1 MTILSQFFGVAET
14 TTSGGVGALTIAGAL
29 TDGTTTYLSASGLIA
44 SGTKIGYGILDFAN
58 GEAEWGEGTYNEGG
72 GTRSIARDKVLQST
86 NGGGLVAFT
95 VGAEKV
101 VLLGQAGHGTVF
113 AIAFYYGR
121 EVRDAQTFG
130 GADHTSIAS
139 LRFLWPGAWTRSN
152 HLDFWPVVA
161 VAIAA
166 EAVIVLSIP

>member
-1 MTILSQFFGVAET
+1 MIRWLHTHNCTHPIL
-14 TTSGGVGALTIAGAL
+14 ALVL
-29 TDGTTTYLSASGLIA
+29 F
-44 SGTKIGYGILDFAN
+44 ILPA
-58 GEAEWGEGTYNEGG
+58 A
-72 GTRSIARDKVLQST
+72 
-86 NGGGLVAFT
+86 
-95 VGAEKV
+95 
-101 VLLGQAGHGTVF
+101 LLGQAGHGTVF

-166 EAVIVLSIP
+166 EAVAVAISLPPAG